1 MYSDQRTEQ
10 RSLRVPDFSD
20 RLQLSC
26 GCIALKGR
34 LMKLLL
40 YYMSERLLTS
50 RQRAGY
56 QTLPEES
63 EEGQKVR
70 LIMLENLE

>member
-1 MYSDQRTEQ
+1 
-10 RSLRVPDFSD
+10 
-20 RLQLSC
+20 
-26 GCIALKGR
+26 
-34 LMKLLL
+34 MKLLL